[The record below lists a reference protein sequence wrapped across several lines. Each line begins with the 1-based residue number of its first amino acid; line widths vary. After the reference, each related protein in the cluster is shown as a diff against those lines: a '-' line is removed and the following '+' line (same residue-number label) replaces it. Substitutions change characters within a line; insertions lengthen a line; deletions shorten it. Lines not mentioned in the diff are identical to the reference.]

1 MIPVDSFYQ
10 KLNSVRA
17 VVVKR
22 KAILIVVFS
31 HKIPPYLR
39 LCEMDALI
47 LAVDFWPFGQASRR
61 PKIWLVLD
69 EAKVG
74 WLDFIEKQQQFVIA
88 LVASR

>member
-31 HKIPPYLR
+31 HKILPYLC
-39 LCEMDALI
+39 LCEMDLLL
-47 LAVDFWPFGQASRR
+47 LAVIFRLH
-61 PKIWLVLD
+61 WLLEEKFLFFSLLD
-69 EAKVG
+69 
-74 WLDFIEKQQQFVIA
+74 KQT
-88 LVASR
+88 REG